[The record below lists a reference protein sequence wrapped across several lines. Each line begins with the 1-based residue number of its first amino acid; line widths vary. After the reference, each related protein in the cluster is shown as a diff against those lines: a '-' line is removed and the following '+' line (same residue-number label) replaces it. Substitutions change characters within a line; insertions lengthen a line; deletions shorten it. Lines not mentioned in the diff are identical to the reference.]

1 MRYPMRLDAIW
12 RGLLF
17 VGGATRENSFV
28 ETSETEVR
36 LRFGLLTDET
46 VPRSEIAGVERM
58 QWSFLGGIGW
68 RLAWRGV
75 GLIGS
80 TRDVVRLRLTKRRRV
95 RILLP
100 TPFEVEWIAVSVR
113 EPEALIAELTRSSS

>member
-1 MRYPMRLDAIW
+1 MRYPMRVEAIW
-12 RGLLF
+12 RPLLLA
-17 VGGATRENSFV
+17 GGATRENSHV

-36 LRFGLLTDET
+36 FRFGVLTDET
-46 VPRSEIAGVERM
+46 VPRSEIAGAERM
-58 QWSFLGGIGW
+58 QWSWLGGVGW

-80 TRDVVRLRLTKRRRV
+80 RRDVVRVRLKSRRRV

-100 TPFEVEWIAVSVR
+100 TLFTVEWIAVSVR
-113 EPEALIAELTRSSS
+113 EPEALIADLTG